1 VILAD
6 VTAVIASL
14 IGLLVAVPAL
24 FLAVRAAL
32 PRLTGQTTARFA
44 RTPWLTLPV
53 GVLLQLPLLVPAL
66 ILMNV
71 GPGPVRAIGV
81 LWLAVW
87 MLVGLIGVAGL
98 ATHLGQRLSGP
109 ADATRPW
116 LATLK
121 GGVVLVLISG
131 LPILG
136 WFLLL
141 PAIAAAGTG
150 AVGLGLV
157 FKLRPR
163 ESTAADAADPVAQVA

>member
-1 VILAD
+1 MLFYRAVHKRF
-6 VTAVIASL
+6 VTHRTHTAAASSS
-14 IGLLVAVPAL
+14 PS
-24 FLAVRAAL
+24 
-32 PRLTGQTTARFA
+32 
-44 RTPWLTLPV
+44 
-53 GVLLQLPLLVPAL
+53 
-66 ILMNV
+66 
-71 GPGPVRAIGV
+71 
-81 LWLAVW
+81 
-87 MLVGLIGVAGL
+87 GL
-98 ATHLGQRLSGP
+98 APGP